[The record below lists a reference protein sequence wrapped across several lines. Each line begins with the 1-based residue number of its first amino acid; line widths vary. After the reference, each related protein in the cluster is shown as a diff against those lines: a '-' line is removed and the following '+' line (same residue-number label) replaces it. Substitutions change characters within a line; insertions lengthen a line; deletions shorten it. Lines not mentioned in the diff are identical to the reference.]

1 MMKKE
6 YKNPSVR
13 IIRVRPVTILA
24 GSEKVQTSDQSATY
38 WSPAKGT
45 SSSLWGSEEE
55 EIEE

>member
-13 IIRVRPVTILA
+13 IIRVRPATILA
-24 GSEKVQTSDQSATY
+24 ASIGTSDKEAEY

>member
-13 IIRVRPVTILA
+13 IIRVRHATILA
-24 GSEKVQTSDQSATY
+24 ASIGTSNEEATY

-45 SSSLWGSEEE
+45 SSSLWDTEEE
-55 EIEE
+55 EIDE